1 MASDLSSL
9 SDVLTVAQD
18 GLARLRRDVY
28 TSPEIYELEME
39 RLWHRTW
46 VYLAHES
53 ELPAPHSYVT
63 RRIGRQPVIVNR
75 DDAGQLGGF
84 LNACPHR
91 GAQLLTAHKG
101 SARAIVCPYH
111 AWTFNGRGDLVGVF
125 AESAGAYPPSFE
137 KSGLGLRKV
146 PQLESYRGFIF
157 GSLDPDAVPLRQH
170 LGDAATCIDLL
181 VDQSATGWEILKG
194 RSAYTYRGNWKLQ
207 AENAVDGYHAPVV
220 HANFAATIQ
229 HRSRSAAPG
238 EKVGSMAM
246 RHDPRDMN
254 GGYFDLGHG
263 HLMIWRDWDNPQDR
277 FNYENLPELEQRMGK
292 VRANWA
298 VGRLRNLLIF
308 PNLMI
313 MDQMSTQIRVI
324 QPVSVD
330 CTEVVGF
337 GFGPVGEPASQRRT
351 RLRYYEDFFNASGM
365 ATPDDL
371 EIFNRSQRGFLAG
384 GASDLSR
391 GATHQVT
398 EPDRFAEELGIRPRS
413 CGGWIQDEGLYLG
426 MYRAWLEQ
434 LQREAG
440 R

>member
-1 MASDLSSL
+1 MPGIS
-9 SDVLTVAQD
+9 
-18 GLARLRRDVY
+18 
-28 TSPEIYELEME
+28 
-39 RLWHRTW
+39 H
-46 VYLAHES
+46 
-53 ELPAPHSYVT
+53 
-63 RRIGRQPVIVNR
+63 
-75 DDAGQLGGF
+75 
-84 LNACPHR
+84 
-91 GAQLLTAHKG
+91 
-101 SARAIVCPYH
+101 
-111 AWTFNGRGDLVGVF
+111 
-125 AESAGAYPPSFE
+125 
-137 KSGLGLRKV
+137 
-146 PQLESYRGFIF
+146 
-157 GSLDPDAVPLRQH
+157 
-170 LGDAATCIDLL
+170 AAT
-181 VDQSATGWEILKG
+181 
-194 RSAYTYRGNWKLQ
+194 N
-207 AENAVDGYHAPVV
+207 
-220 HANFAATIQ
+220 
-229 HRSRSAAPG
+229 
-238 EKVGSMAM
+238 
-246 RHDPRDMN
+246 
-254 GGYFDLGHG
+254 FDLGHG

-313 MDQMSTQIRVI
+313 MDQMSTQLRVLR
-324 QPVSVD
+324 
-330 CTEVVGF
+330 
-337 GFGPVGEPASQRRT
+337 PVGESASQRRT